1 MKGILDFFKYMPI
14 HSKAGTY
21 VVLFMA
27 LTKIPYFETNYPI
40 LGFISILL
48 TCFWLLL
55 AFPIIVSDF
64 YKSVIK
70 LTITRRRK

>member
-1 MKGILDFFKYMPI
+1 MKSVLDFFKYMPI

-27 LTKIPYFETNYPI
+27 LTKIPYFEKNYPL
-40 LGFISILL
+40 LGFISIVLMG
-48 TCFWLLL
+48 FWLLL

-70 LTITRRRK
+70 LIRRKK